1 MKQLLLATTNNGKR
15 KELFLLI
22 VDRFEILLPTD
33 LGLAMHVEETGTT
46 FAENAVLKAESLGR
60 LSGKMTF
67 ADDSGLE
74 IDAMGGEPGIYSS
87 RFGGEDSTYPE
98 KFALIYDRIKDVP
111 LEKRTA
117 RFRCAIALY
126 IPGEKTRVFEGKVEG
141 IIANEPKGSNGF
153 GYDPIFFVPEY
164 GKCMAELDPE
174 IKNQISHRANAIKLL
189 VEYLNT
195 RF

>member
-1 MKQLLLATTNNGKR
+1 MKELLLATTNNGKR
-15 KELFLLI
+15 KELFHLI
-22 VDRFEILLPTD
+22 GDRFEILLPTD
-33 LGLAMHVEETGTT
+33 LGLEMKVEETGTT
-46 FAENAVLKAESLGR
+46 FAENAVLKAESLGK

-98 KFALIYDRIKDVP
+98 KFALIYDRLKDVP
-111 LEKRTA
+111 FEKRTA

-126 IPGEKTRVFEGKVEG
+126 IPGEETRVFEGKVEG
-141 IIANEPKGSNGF
+141 IIANAPKGSNGF

-164 GKCMAELDPE
+164 GKCMAELDPD

-195 RF
+195 SF